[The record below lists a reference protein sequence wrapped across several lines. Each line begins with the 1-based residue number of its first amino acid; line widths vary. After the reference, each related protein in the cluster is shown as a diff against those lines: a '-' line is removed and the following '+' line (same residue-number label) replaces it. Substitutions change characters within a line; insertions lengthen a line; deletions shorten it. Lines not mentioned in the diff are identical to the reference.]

1 MAVTINS
8 RSVEMTATSD
18 AITLPYKKMIVGI
31 NFQGTGLTAGQ
42 RVTLRDT
49 ATVGTGNRLADYETE
64 AATDNG
70 DLWGGRSPQ
79 TPRWRGRGC
88 SRFRCS
94 TDGNDNTDYCRGLC
108 RPVDRGGLHHWM
120 VCGIPPLPQ

>member
-18 AITLPYKKMIVGI
+18 TITLPYKKMITGI

-79 TPRWRGRGC
+79 NV
-88 SRFRCS
+88 SAFS
-94 TDGNDNTDYCRGLC
+94 LDNTTVAGTWVLTVSLLD
-108 RPVDRGGLHHWM
+108 
-120 VCGIPPLPQ
+120 